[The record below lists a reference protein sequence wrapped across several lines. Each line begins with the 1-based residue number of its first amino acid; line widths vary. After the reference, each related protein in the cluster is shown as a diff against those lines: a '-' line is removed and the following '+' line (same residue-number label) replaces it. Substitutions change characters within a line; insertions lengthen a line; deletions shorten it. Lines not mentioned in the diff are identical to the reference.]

1 MEETEESIHV
11 LSIF

>member
-11 LSIF
+11 LSIL